1 MDCENWN
8 WVSIRVLRPGARST
22 KALTSEHDDS
32 MMYINKFDTYIVEGN
47 VNAGN
52 GTGKNQKKK
61 AYCDRVSLPEDSCI
75 VSVSNALK

>member
-61 AYCDRVSLPEDSCI
+61 HIATGYHCPKTRVSSPYPTP
-75 VSVSNALK
+75 